1 MTLSRFKLGVKWV
14 WIVTLL
20 ACPHVRAGFFGPRFR
35 YLAFEGGG
43 VKGIAYGGA
52 VRALEAHGVLDDIE
66 GFAGSSAGSQAAA
79 LLAAGCTGEELLAAL
94 MGMDFS
100 RLLDASSHEYVVPAA
115 IARRFESR
123 EGEERRIR
131 LANPLE
137 DLWRLATSFGWYKG
151 EALERAIDE
160 LIARKTGRRNCTFAQ
175 LHALTRKE
183 LRLTGTC
190 VTTGELAWFDRALGA
205 RRARR

>member
-1 MTLSRFKLGVKWV
+1 MSHFKV
-14 WIVTLL
+14 WIYSLL
-20 ACPHVRAGFFGPRFR
+20 ACAVARAGFFGPRWR

-52 VRALEAHGVLDDIE
+52 VRALEAHGVLDEIE

-79 LLAAGCTGEELLAAL
+79 LLAAGCTGAELLDGL
-94 MGMDFS
+94 MGLDFS
-100 RLLDASSHEYVVPAA
+100 TLLDASSREYVVPAA
-115 IARRFESR
+115 IARRFEPR
-123 EGEERRIR
+123 GAADGAADGAGAGRRIR

-190 VTTGELAWFDRALGA
+190 VTTGELAWFDRAL
-205 RRARR
+205 